1 MATNKPAGDNARKG
15 AVKKRSQLATKTMGK
30 KTFTK
35 PQQERRSIHGA
46 EEEDQVQ
53 RRAQRAIIR
62 LIADTSAAAMQP
74 IATAPRWQNRLVIL
88 MGRGNTDPEICIT
101 WASWI

>member
-1 MATNKPAGDNARKG
+1 MD
-15 AVKKRSQLATKTMGK
+15 
-30 KTFTK
+30 
-35 PQQERRSIHGA
+35 
-46 EEEDQVQ
+46 
-53 RRAQRAIIR
+53 
-62 LIADTSAAAMQP
+62 ADTSAAAMQP